1 MHKIN
6 FASGESV
13 ELVFDPSIHEYT
25 LSTSGEVIPSAT
37 QILGVIAKPA
47 LVYWAASETAKHFRE
62 SAVELT
68 KLNKEMDVT
77 NPMYTF
83 GDQGI
88 DAAMFRAMNAHKH
101 ITSEAADTGSNVHNF
116 IEAYLAGEGG
126 QMPASLQGQ
135 SACKAFLKWYE
146 DHPNVNI
153 LASEMKV
160 YHPELKYAG
169 TVDAVAE
176 IDGDLYVI
184 DFKTSSKVY
193 PEHHIQCA
201 AYAKA
206 IELMWGEEVHHT
218 MILRLDKRS
227 EKYHT
232 SIKSEIEKDFLAFRA
247 AMVLNHRLHGGKRAK
262 RNRVGKG
269 KRVQHGESADAE
281 REGVS
286 SGAEQ
291 HA

>member
-37 QILGVIAKPA
+37 QILSVIAKPA
-47 LVYWAASETAKHFRE
+47 LVYWAASETAKNFRE

-68 KLNKEMDVT
+68 KLNEQMELS

-83 GDQGI
+83 GDAGI
-88 DAAMFRAMNAHKH
+88 DAAMFKAMNAHKH
-101 ITSEAADTGSNVHNF
+101 ITREAADIGSSVHNF
-116 IEAYLAGEGG
+116 IEKYLAGEGG
-126 QMPASLQGQ
+126 QMPASLQGR
-135 SACKAFLKWYE
+135 SACTAFLKWYE
-146 DHPNVNI
+146 DHPNVKI
-153 LASEMKV
+153 LESEMKV

-206 IELMWGEEVHHT
+206 IELMWGMEVHHT
-218 MILRLDKRS
+218 MVLRLDKRS

-247 AMVLNHRLHGGKRAK
+247 AMVLNYRLHGGKRAK
-262 RNRVGKG
+262 RKKNSVGNG
-269 KRVQHGESADAE
+269 ERVQSWEGENID
-281 REGVS
+281 RKMVQG
-286 SGAEQ
+286 GAQ
-291 HA
+291 